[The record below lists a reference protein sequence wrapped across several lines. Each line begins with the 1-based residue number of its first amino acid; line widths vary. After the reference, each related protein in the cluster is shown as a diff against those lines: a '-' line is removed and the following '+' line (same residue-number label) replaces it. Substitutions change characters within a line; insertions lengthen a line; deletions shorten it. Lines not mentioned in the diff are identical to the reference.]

1 MQSTYKV
8 LTTPSIR
15 LTSDVPIG
23 ISQQQQQ
30 QQQYIFIFVK
40 I

>member
-1 MQSTYKV
+1 MQSPYKV

-30 QQQYIFIFVK
+30 QQYIFTFVK